1 MYVQHARLPFIIADA
16 LVIFSLHMFE
26 QSLKKQKAMLT
37 KLEEEE
43 VATKNKG
50 KKKNITPTK
59 GAIKKSLVKGPDQ
72 SVFGNPFHTIQLPD
86 KKNS

>member
-1 MYVQHARLPFIIADA
+1 M
-16 LVIFSLHMFE
+16 HMFE

-43 VATKNKG
+43 EATKNKG
-50 KKKNITPTK
+50 KKKNINPTK
-59 GAIKKSLVKGPDQ
+59 EAIKKSLVNGPDQ
-72 SVFGNPFHTIQLPD
+72 SVFGNPFHTIQLPG